1 MASNTAFIKVGR
13 LLEVRIAAGYRT
25 PEDVDQLFDA
35 LAAEVARLP
44 AGQRHVTVADW
55 TRCPVMTP
63 AAAGRLGERIS
74 ATNAQTER
82 SAVLAVTDLPI
93 AVMQFLRIIREA
105 ALPDRRLFFSSTE
118 LIGWLGEVLTQ
129 PEQDRLRQFLAEL
142 PPPAQTPL
150 LAR

>member
-1 MASNTAFIKVGR
+1 MGTNTAEIRVGR

-25 PEDVDQLFDA
+25 ADDVDQLFDT
-35 LAAEVARLP
+35 LAREVGRLP
-44 AGQRHVTVADW
+44 AGQRHVTVVDW

-63 AAAGRLGERIS
+63 SAAGRLGERMA
-74 ATNAQTER
+74 ATNALTER

-118 LIGWLGEVLTQ
+118 LIGWLTELLT
-129 PEQDRLRQFLAEL
+129 PEETARLRQFLTEV
-142 PPPAQTPL
+142 PPPAVPPRPT
-150 LAR
+150 R